1 MTNDEEA
8 YHFYLETEL
17 SDLAYQIIQLNQHHS
32 PQFLTHADSTS
43 LIGLLKQYIEVPNPF
58 VNNAGGE
65 QESDDDYFDG
75 D

>member
-8 YHFYLETEL
+8 YNFYLETEL

-32 PQFLTHADSTS
+32 PQFLTNADSTG
-43 LIGLLKQYIEVPNPF
+43 LIELLKKYIEVPNPF
-58 VNNAGGE
+58 VNNAGDE
-65 QESDDDYFDG
+65 QESDDDYLDG